1 MDFKSRFLLLFCF
14 LISSIN
20 YSQNKFILSGTITD
34 QNTNETLI
42 GVIVSV
48 KETNVVTT
56 TNEYGYYVMTL
67 PEGQYTLEVNS
78 VGYNV
83 YTEAIS
89 ISGNTRKNISLG
101 SSEVMIDEIQI
112 TASSKATNIRKPE
125 MSINKLTVEEVKK
138 MPVVLGEVDILKSIL
153 TLPGVTNAGEGSSGF
168 NVRGGAADQNLILL
182 DEATMYS
189 SSHLFGFF
197 SVFNS
202 DAIKDLKLYKG
213 GIPSRFGGRV
223 SSVLDIYQKEGNS
236 KEFHGTG
243 GIGLISS
250 RVMLEGPIVK
260 DKASF
265 LVAGRSSYAHLFL
278 KLTDNKNSAYFYDL
292 NTKINYK
299 VNENNSLFLSGYFG
313 RDVFDIENALTN
325 KFGNSL
331 LNLRWN
337 HIFSDKLFSN
347 MSAIYS
353 DYYYGLT
360 LDFIGLNW
368 VSGIQNYN
376 FKYDFKH
383 YLSNEFQLNYGTNLI
398 YYTFNPGEVTPS
410 SGTSSINPYR
420 LDKKYAFEP
429 SLYID
434 AEQKLTED
442 ISVNYG
448 LRYSMFYRLGGQ
460 NLNVYQDNNSLLFN
474 QELQI
479 YESADPIGTK
489 YYERSETIAS
499 FNNLEPRVG
508 IAYAFNDDHS
518 VKASYNRMTQYLHL
532 LSNTSAATPLDVWE
546 PSGKFIKPQLLD
558 QYAVGYFTNLK
569 DKEYSIETELFY
581 KTVKNRIDYID
592 GANLIANDAI
602 ERVILTGKSR
612 AYGWEVLVRKNKG
625 KLTGFVSYTL
635 SRSEQQT
642 PGRTPLETGINNGAW
657 YKTPYD
663 KTHDL
668 SIISS
673 YELNPK
679 WSFGAIF
686 SLQSGRPV
694 THPNGYY
701 EYQGIKVP
709 SFGLRNEDR
718 LPAYHHLDISATYTP
733 NPESKKRWQSEWV
746 FSVYNVY
753 NRQNAAS
760 ISFRQNEDSGVN
772 EAVRLSIFGVIPSV
786 TYNFKF

>member
-20 YSQNKFILSGTITD
+20 YSQNKFTLSGTVTD

-48 KETNVVTT
+48 KEANVVTA

-250 RVMLEGPIVK
+250 RVMLEGPIAK

-278 KLTDNKNSAYFYDL
+278 KFTDNKNSAYFYDL

-299 VNENNSLFLSGYFG
+299 VNDNNSLFLSGYFG

-325 KFGNSL
+325 KFGNAL

-337 HIFSDKLFSN
+337 HIFSDNLFSN

-353 DYYYGLT
+353 DYYYGVT
-360 LDFIGLNW
+360 LDFIGLKW

-398 YYTFNPGEVTPS
+398 YYNFNPGEVTPS

-434 AEQKLTED
+434 AKQKLTEN

-460 NLNVYQDNNSLLFN
+460 DLNVYQDNNPINFN
-474 QELQI
+474 PELQI

-489 YYERSETIAS
+489 HYKRSETIAS
-499 FNNLEPRVG
+499 FDNLEPRVG

-546 PSGKFIKPQLLD
+546 PSGKFVKPQLLD

-602 ERVILTGKSR
+602 ERVILNGKSR

-668 SIISS
+668 SITSS

-746 FSVYNVY
+746 FSIYNVY

-760 ISFRQNEDSGVN
+760 ISFRQNEDSGIN